1 MHPLEDTVVVDST
14 QALIG
19 PLTTQI
25 LGDLGAEVIKVER
38 PGHGDLTRNFATEYN
53 GLSAYFASLN
63 RNKRS
68 VTLNLTS
75 ADGKRVLK
83 DLPLLSATADNL
95 GLNTRR
101 RTFRR
106 DILGRAPAST
116 PARRSRP
123 LQVIRE
129 RFVRILLAVILRA
142 SAFFQFVYRQKR
154 LVQATRHRR
163 VA

>member
-25 LGDLGAEVIKVER
+25 LGDLGAEVIKIER

-101 RTFRR
+101 RTFLR
-106 DILGRAPAST
+106 DTLGRA